1 MTEPG
6 GPPEDPAAE
15 QRPSGLT
22 VGFVE
27 GVTLTKWRR
36 IWAERYPRHPL
47 RVIEIAQT
55 AVLSALDQAQLDM
68 CFARLPLDH
77 GRLQVIPLYAE
88 TPVVVARK
96 DHPIAAYDEIS
107 LADLAD
113 EPTIDADHPDAF
125 DLVAGGV
132 GVLLVPQSIAR
143 SHSRRDLVHR
153 PITDGTPTQV
163 GLAWL
168 SSNPNELIDD
178 FIGVVRGRTV
188 NSSRSRPKPRQPA
201 KAPPPGSAR
210 PPKRRQRRRS

>member
-1 MTEPG
+1 MTE
-6 GPPEDPAAE
+6 A
-15 QRPSGLT
+15 SGLT
-22 VGFVE
+22 VGFVA

-47 RVIEIAQT
+47 EVVEVTQA
-55 AVLSALDQAQLDM
+55 AVLSALDQGRLDM
-68 CFARLPLDH
+68 CFARLPLDRE
-77 GRLQVIPLYAE
+77 RLQVIPLYSE
-88 TPVVVARK
+88 TPVVVVRK
-96 DHPIAAYDEIS
+96 DHPIAAYDEIT

-113 EPTIDADHPDAF
+113 ESTIDADQPHAV
-125 DLVAGGV
+125 DLVAGGA

-143 SHSRRDLVHR
+143 SHSRRDLVYR

-168 SSNPNELIDD
+168 IGPPSELVDD

-188 NSSRSRPKPRQPA
+188 NSSRSRPKPEQQPT
-201 KAPPPGSAR
+201 KPRPPRPPR

>member
-1 MTEPG
+1 MAG
-6 GPPEDPAAE
+6 
-15 QRPSGLT
+15 QRSSGLT

-47 RVIEIAQT
+47 QVVEIAQS
-55 AVLSALDQAQLDM
+55 AVLSALDQGRLDM
-68 CFARLPLDH
+68 CFARLPLDRD
-77 GRLQVIPLYAE
+77 RLQVIPLYAE
-88 TPVVVARK
+88 TPVVIARK

-113 EPTIDADHPDAF
+113 ESTIDADHPQAI
-125 DLVAGGV
+125 DLVAGGA

-143 SHSRRDLVHR
+143 SHSRRDLVYR
-153 PITDGTPTQV
+153 PISDGAPTQV

-168 SSNPNELIDD
+168 VGDSSELIDD

-188 NSSRSRPKPRQPA
+188 NSSRSRPKPSAKPA
-201 KAPPPGSAR
+201 KAPPPKAR
-210 PPKRRQRRRS
+210 APRRRRR

>member
-1 MTEPG
+1 M
-6 GPPEDPAAE
+6 PPEGPAAA
-15 QRPSGLT
+15 QRASGLT

-47 RVIEIAQT
+47 EVVEIAQA
-55 AVLSALDQAQLDM
+55 AVLSALDQGQLDM
-68 CFARLPLDH
+68 CFARLPLDRD
-77 GRLQVIPLYAE
+77 RLQVIPLYAE

-96 DHPIAAYDEIS
+96 DHPIAAFDEII

-113 EPTIDADHPDAF
+113 EPTIEADDPHAV
-125 DLVAGGV
+125 DLVAGGT

-143 SHSRRDLVHR
+143 SHSRRDLVYR
-153 PITDGTPTQV
+153 PISDGTPTQV

-168 SSNPNELIDD
+168 VGNPSDLIDD

-188 NSSRSRPKPRQPA
+188 NSSRSRPQPAPASAQPA
-201 KAPPPGSAR
+201 KAAKAKPHR
-210 PPKRRQRRRS
+210 PAPRRRPR